1 MAAPGPWVIYNEF
14 KETLGKKVVDLVNDT
29 FKVALFTSAT
39 NAASATLTTAQY
51 ATLTSQVANGNG
63 YLTTGTS
70 VTPAWTR
77 STGTV
82 TFDTSDATW
91 TASGGSITARV
102 AVLYDNTST
111 NKDLVAYCILDSTPA
126 DVVISDTN
134 TFTLNVVNVFT
145 LS

>member
-39 NAASATLTTAQY
+39 NAASATLATAQY

-70 VTPAWTR
+70 VTPSWVR

-126 DVVISDTN
+126 DVVVSDTN